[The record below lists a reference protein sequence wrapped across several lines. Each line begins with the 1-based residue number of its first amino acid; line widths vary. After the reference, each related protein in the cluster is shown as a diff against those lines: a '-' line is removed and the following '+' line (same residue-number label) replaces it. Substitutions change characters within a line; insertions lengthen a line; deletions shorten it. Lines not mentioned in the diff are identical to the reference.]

1 MAAVIVRRIFRIAIA
16 MATAAAIIAMTAS
29 CSGSSSRED
38 AAYCAILPDTVGL
51 YVGNPVTQMG
61 YQIGKVTSIDANP
74 TQVRVDFSV
83 AEGRPL
89 PHDVKAV
96 IRSPS
101 ILADRA
107 LELVG
112 NYSGGARLDGGSC
125 ISLDHSFSPKTISE
139 VVGSAYNFINSI
151 NPDGSTNI
159 DDTVRGVDQLVHNNG
174 AGVNQLLTRTSSM
187 LDSPD
192 QAISEIGSI
201 VRNTAELTATLVEL
215 RDPLKEILQDS
226 PVAIQNAGQ
235 AVNGTAGLAGP
246 GGGVG
251 TLGPLAELV
260 AILESRLGEP
270 TQILLDHTSATIRK
284 VTPHINALSDL
295 FVVAPW
301 WINTVA
307 NHFNRRDFHT
317 FNLAYR
323 PPLYRI
329 PTHNGLAL
337 CGMMNAASP
346 GSCADVNGQPFAVDV
361 ALLQYVLT
369 QAANQ

>member
-1 MAAVIVRRIFRIAIA
+1 MAAVIVRRIFRGACA
-16 MATAAAIIAMTAS
+16 TVTAAAIIVTSAS
-29 CSGSSSRED
+29 CGAPGGRED

-51 YVGNPVTQMG
+51 YVDNPVTQMG
-61 YQIGKVTSIDANP
+61 YQIGKVTSIDASA
-74 TQVRVDFSV
+74 THVRVDFSV
-83 AEGRPL
+83 AEHRPL

-101 ILADRA
+101 ILADRS

-112 NYSGGARLDGGSC
+112 NYSAGARLDSGSC

-139 VVGSAYNFINSI
+139 VVGSAYTFINSI

-159 DDTVRGVDQLVHNNG
+159 DGTVRGIDELAHNNG
-174 AGVNQLLTRTSSM
+174 AGINQLLTRTSGM

-192 QAISEIGSI
+192 QAISDIGSI
-201 VRNTAELTATLVEL
+201 VRNTAELTTTLVEI
-215 RDPLKEILQDS
+215 REPLKEILEDS
-226 PVAIQNAGQ
+226 PVAIAHAAE

-246 GGGVG
+246 GSGFG

-260 AILESRLGEP
+260 AILESRLGEE
-270 TQILLDHTSATIRK
+270 TQILLDHISATVRK
-284 VTPHINALSDL
+284 VTPHVNALSDL
-295 FVVAPW
+295 FTVAPW

-323 PPLYRI
+323 PPLYRV
-329 PTHNGLAL
+329 PTHDGLAL
-337 CGMMNAASP
+337 CGMMNASSP